1 MKRLLARTVRLLKFG
16 AVAGAL
22 VGVGR
27 LVLKRRRQAEVSES
41 SWPTIAETAAQ
52 NGQPLDDDAD
62 GAGDDEAGGDADADG
77 AEDAADESAG
87 AGDTDE
93 DKD

>member
-1 MKRLLARTVRLLKFG
+1 MPRVLARAVRLIKFG

-27 LVLKRRRQAEVSES
+27 LIVRRRRLAEPAES

-52 NGQPLDDDAD
+52 NGESIDDDAD
-62 GAGDDEAGGDADADG
+62 ASEPAADDASADNGQGASSGDDDADK
-77 AEDAADESAG
+77 S
-87 AGDTDE
+87 
-93 DKD
+93 

>member
-1 MKRLLARTVRLLKFG
+1 MSRFLARAVRLIKFG

-27 LVLKRRRQAEVSES
+27 LIVRRRRLAEAGES

-52 NGQPLDDDAD
+52 NGQPVDDAEADPEAAADSEADPNEAD
-62 GAGDDEAGGDADADG
+62 GAGDEV
-77 AEDAADESAG
+77 
-87 AGDTDE
+87 
-93 DKD
+93 

>member
-1 MKRLLARTVRLLKFG
+1 MPRLLTRAVRLVKIG

-27 LVLKRRRQAEVSES
+27 LVMQRRRRSQVDES

-52 NGQPLDDDAD
+52 NGQPVDDQSGDAGEDPEETPAAD
-62 GAGDDEAGGDADADG
+62 GDG
-77 AEDAADESAG
+77 SNAEDA
-87 AGDTDE
+87 DE
-93 DKD
+93 D

>member
-1 MKRLLARTVRLLKFG
+1 MSRLLARTVRLVKFG

-27 LVLKRRRQAEVSES
+27 LIVRRRRLSEAAES

-52 NGQPLDDDAD
+52 NGESIDDEADASEPPAADASADNGQGASSDDDAD
-62 GAGDDEAGGDADADG
+62 
-77 AEDAADESAG
+77 
-87 AGDTDE
+87 
-93 DKD
+93 DKA

>member
-1 MKRLLARTVRLLKFG
+1 MARVLARTVRLVKFG

-27 LVLKRRRQAEVSES
+27 LIVRRRRLSEAAES

-52 NGQPLDDDAD
+52 NGASI
-62 GAGDDEAGGDADADG
+62 DDEADAAAPPGTDAGQDADSGDEG
-77 AEDAADESAG
+77 DSDES
-87 AGDTDE
+87 
-93 DKD
+93 

>member
-1 MKRLLARTVRLLKFG
+1 MSRLLARTVRLLKFG

-27 LVLKRRRQAEVSES
+27 MIVRRRRLSDSAES

-52 NGQPLDDDAD
+52 NGESIDDEAGAPEPPADDAD
-62 GAGDDEAGGDADADG
+62 GSDGAG
-77 AEDAADESAG
+77 AED
-87 AGDTDE
+87 DTD
-93 DKD
+93 KA

>member
-1 MKRLLARTVRLLKFG
+1 MSSLLPRTLRLLKFG

-27 LVLKRRRQAEVSES
+27 LVLMRRRRSEVDES

-52 NGQPLDDDAD
+52 NGEPVDEEAEPAE
-62 GAGDDEAGGDADADG
+62 GNGDSETADAETAD
-77 AEDAADESAG
+77 AEAADAESDG
-87 AGDTDE
+87 